1 MMKHEYWVTVWLKDT
16 TVRVRVMCDPDNINN
31 YAAAVH
37 TNQFEGA
44 GWKEV
49 APDKVDAVSRV
60 IVARRDWEVDRE
72 SRRAN
77 D

>member
-1 MMKHEYWVTVWLKDT
+1 MMKHEYWVTIWLPDT

-31 YAAAVH
+31 HGAAVH

-49 APDKVDAVSRV
+49 APDQVYAVSRV
-60 IVARRDWEVDRE
+60 IIPRAGWEPRRE